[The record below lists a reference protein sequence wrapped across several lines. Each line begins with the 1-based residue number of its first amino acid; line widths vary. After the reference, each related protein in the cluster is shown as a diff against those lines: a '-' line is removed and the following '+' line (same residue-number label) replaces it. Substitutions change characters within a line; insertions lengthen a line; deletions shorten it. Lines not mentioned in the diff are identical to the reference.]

1 MRIKEKKGLHV
12 LGLAGLMLIVP
23 ALTFAQTG
31 TADNIIVVSGVV
43 TDAALGT
50 PMAGVRIQ
58 AYNNAAHAAMT
69 REDGSYSIRVPDYV
83 SSLVFS
89 VEGCNRAVCSLNG
102 RTEGVDMIMY
112 SDVFSETY
120 AAKTTASKAREVTVE
135 YLNADLSIDDQ
146 IQRTLQGDIISTFR
160 SGQIGVGASTLLNGI
175 NSLNIN
181 TQPLVVLDGVIMDMG
196 YDRVFMHDG
205 FYNNLFANIMVED
218 IETVSV
224 LKNGLALYGA
234 KGANGVILINTKR
247 NTSMATKIDVSL
259 AGNYQLIPK
268 FPTMMNSSQYRSYV
282 SEMLGSTGTKLNS
295 FKFLST
301 DKNYHYYNTYHNET
315 DWIDI
320 SYRDA
325 FMQNYSVT
333 VDGGDD
339 IAKYSLSVGFAK
351 GDGTLRESDYQRFN
365 LRLNSDIVLADKLSL
380 RFDAS
385 YSDVTRDLRDDGAVE
400 NLENQMITAPGF
412 LALVKAPFLSPYALT
427 NVGTITTTFLAE
439 SDDYLDEVLGEE
451 VSLSNPKAIL
461 DEADGLN
468 KNYFGNRLIT
478 LSMTPTWEYS
488 RYLRF
493 KEHFSY
499 TLANSDENHFI
510 PIFGTPLFKLEDL
523 GNVENKVTAM
533 NAKFDGFMSNTYVDY
548 ARRFKAHDIV
558 AQAGFRYI
566 NNAMTQT
573 SMLGYNSGNDKTPNM
588 NRNLIYPDVK
598 AVENKDVS
606 LTWWGTAN
614 YNFKERYY
622 LSAGLSLMASSR
634 FGGKV
639 SNGLTMLGVPWGF
652 FPSVQ
657 GAWVVSAEPWFK
669 ADAIDYL
676 KLNVGYDM
684 TGNDGF
690 DDAASRTYFAPVKIL
705 QMSGLAIENIGNTT
719 LQWETTNRL
728 TAGLDLLMFNNRLA
742 LSLNGY
748 LSNTDNLLSISSL
761 SEVTGVR
768 NAWSNGGSLK
778 NNGFDAT
785 LSGKLVNTD
794 MVKWEMGASIG
805 KYKTEVVKL
814 PEDEVSIELYGATIR
829 TKVGAPPV
837 QFYGYRTDGVFATT
851 KAAEELIAVQVF
863 DEDGDPVMDGS
874 GNPTYTYDALHM
886 RSKTGINTYFEAGD
900 VKFVDMNNDAIIDE
914 KDMVMIGDP
923 NPDFYGR
930 FFTNFNVR
938 NFTLSATVTC
948 SVGGDIYNYQRML
961 LESGSRFMNQT
972 VALTNRWTCEG
983 QVTDFPKIVFGDPH
997 HNARFSDRW
1006 IEDGSYVRLK
1016 NVTLSYNIPISNDYI
1031 RGMTIWGSANNLVTL
1046 SNYLGSDPEFSMSN
1060 SIYSMGIDR
1069 GLLPLSRNFSLGL
1082 KINL

>member
-23 ALTFAQTG
+23 ALTFAQSG
-31 TADNIIVVSGVV
+31 TADNIVVVSGVV

-102 RTEGVDMIMY
+102 RTEGVDMVMY

-120 AAKTTASKAREVTVE
+120 AAKTTAAKAKVIDVE

-196 YDRVFMHDG
+196 YDRTYMHDG
-205 FYNNLFANIMVED
+205 FYNNVFANIMVED
-218 IETVSV
+218 IESVSV

-282 SEMLGSTGTKLNS
+282 SEMLGSTDTKLSS

-315 DWIDI
+315 DWIDV
-320 SYRDA
+320 SYRNA
-325 FMQNYSVT
+325 FIQNYGVT

-339 IAKYSLSVGFAK
+339 IAKYSLSVGYAK
-351 GDGTLRESDYQRFN
+351 GDGILKESDYQRFN

-412 LALVKAPFLSPYALT
+412 LALIKAPFLSPYALT
-427 NVGTITTTFLAE
+427 NVGTITTSFLADA
-439 SDDYLDEVLGEE
+439 DDYLDEVLGEE

-461 DEADGLN
+461 DYADGLN

-493 KEHFSY
+493 KEHFNY
-499 TLANSDENHFI
+499 TLVNSDENHFI
-510 PIFGTPLFKLEDL
+510 PILGTPLFKLENL
-523 GNVENKVTAM
+523 GNVRNKVSAM
-533 NAKFDGFMSNTYVDY
+533 DAKFDGFMSNTYVDY
-548 ARRFKAHDIV
+548 ARRFKAHDIA

-588 NRNLIYPDVK
+588 NRDLIYSNVK

-606 LTWWGTAN
+606 LTWWANAN

-639 SNGLTMLGVPWGF
+639 SNGLTMLGVPWGI

-657 GAWVVSAEPWFK
+657 GAWVASAEPWFK
-669 ADAIDYL
+669 VDAINYL
-676 KLNVGYDM
+676 KLNAGYDM

-748 LSNTDNLLSISSL
+748 LSNTDNLLSVSSL
-761 SEVTGVR
+761 SEVTGVK

-814 PEDEVSIELYGATIR
+814 PGDEVSLELYGATIK

-851 KAAEELIAVQVF
+851 QAAEELIAVQVF
-863 DEDGDPVMDGS
+863 DEDGDPVLDGS

-900 VKFVDMNNDAIIDE
+900 VKFVDMNGDAVIDE

-930 FFTNFNVR
+930 FFTSFNVK

-948 SVGGDIYNYQRML
+948 SAGGDIYNYQRML

-972 VALTNRWTCEG
+972 AALTNRWTCEG

-1016 NVTLSYNIPISNDYI
+1016 NITMSYNIPISNDYI

-1046 SNYLGSDPEFSMSN
+1046 TNYLGSDPEFSMSN

-1069 GLLPLSRNFSLGL
+1069 GLVPLSRNFSLGL